1 MNRRPPRSTRT
12 DTRVPYTT
20 LFRSTKA
27 GHWRGTAAGRGY
39 ASDALF
45 GPRITTPRR
54 LWHAGTRGNPVG
66 GVAPTYNNEAEIGA
80 AARGPLHA
88 VPVAQGT
95 RMRAPEVR
103 AIGETVT
110 GPGRVSPVAGR

>member
-20 LFRSTKA
+20 LGRPTKA
-27 GHWRGTAAGRGY
+27 GHCRGTAAGRGY

-54 LWHAGTRGNPVG
+54 LWHAGTRGNPAG
-66 GVAPTYNNEAEIGA
+66 GVAPTYNNEAEIGS
-80 AARGPLHA
+80 AARGRLSTSA
-88 VPVAQGT
+88 TTLRASLVGRASGRESVGKAWERSVGAGT
-95 RMRAPEVR
+95 
-103 AIGETVT
+103 
-110 GPGRVSPVAGR
+110 